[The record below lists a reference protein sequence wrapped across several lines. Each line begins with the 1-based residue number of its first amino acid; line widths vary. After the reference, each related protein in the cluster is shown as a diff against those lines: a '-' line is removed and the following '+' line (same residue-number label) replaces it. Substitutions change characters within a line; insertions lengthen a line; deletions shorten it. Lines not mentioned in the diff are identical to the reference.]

1 MKKPT
6 RLSLALLISAGALS
20 ASLSA
25 PAVFAED
32 GHGGH
37 RDGRGSDDVA
47 AVTTPAMGVDDND
60 VNDDRGN
67 DAAVTTFAAAP
78 AAAVADA
85 DDAADDND

>member
-20 ASLSA
+20 AALSA

-47 AVTTPAMGVDDND
+47 AVTTPAMGIDDND

>member
-20 ASLSA
+20 AALSA

-47 AVTTPAMGVDDND
+47 AVTTPAVGVDDND
-60 VNDDRGN
+60 INDDRGN
-67 DAAVTTFAAAP
+67 DAAVTTVAAASDD
-78 AAAVADA
+78 AVADA
-85 DDAADDND
+85 DAVADDND

>member
-20 ASLSA
+20 AALSA

-47 AVTTPAMGVDDND
+47 AVTTPAMGVDDSERAKR
-60 VNDDRGN
+60 VIRG
-67 DAAVTTFAAAP
+67 AAGKRLTYQGTRSEA
-78 AAAVADA
+78 
-85 DDAADDND
+85 